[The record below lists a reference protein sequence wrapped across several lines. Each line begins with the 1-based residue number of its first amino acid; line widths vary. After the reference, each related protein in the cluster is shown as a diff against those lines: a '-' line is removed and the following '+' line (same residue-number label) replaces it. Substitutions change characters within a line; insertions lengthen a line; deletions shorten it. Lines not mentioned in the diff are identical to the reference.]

1 MMLRSVMKT
10 KILEKHK
17 TYNFF
22 KFFNSLLFVYYE
34 VDEYIFL
41 TFFILPCLL
50 KMSCIPD
57 NYYSVE
63 CDM

>member
-17 TYNFF
+17 TYNSF

-34 VDEYIFL
+34 VDEY
-41 TFFILPCLL
+41 TFFDILHSSL
-50 KMSCIPD
+50 
-57 NYYSVE
+57 SVE
-63 CDM
+63 DELHSW